1 MEGASPSP
9 FLSFPPPWTKVTCGS
24 FSEHSCLCKKV
35 LEIPVIV
42 KRKTKD
48 LIIYY
53 FSHRTGTTQWVDPR
67 MAQVKKATVDDCDED
82 GTLSVFLGM

>member
-1 MEGASPSP
+1 M
-9 FLSFPPPWTKVTCGS
+9 
-24 FSEHSCLCKKV
+24 
-35 LEIPVIV
+35 

-48 LIIYY
+48 VIIYY

>member
-1 MEGASPSP
+1 MVP
-9 FLSFPPPWTKVTCGS
+9 FLSTAAYA
-24 FSEHSCLCKKV
+24 KKV

>member
-1 MEGASPSP
+1 M
-9 FLSFPPPWTKVTCGS
+9 
-24 FSEHSCLCKKV
+24 
-35 LEIPVIV
+35 

-82 GTLSVFLGM
+82 GTLSVFLGNLIFFFLGGGFIMFLRVPLFFH

>member
-1 MEGASPSP
+1 M
-9 FLSFPPPWTKVTCGS
+9 
-24 FSEHSCLCKKV
+24 
-35 LEIPVIV
+35 

-82 GTLSVFLGM
+82 GTLSVFLGNLIFFFFGRWVYHVPESTIVFPLSFL

>member
-1 MEGASPSP
+1 M
-9 FLSFPPPWTKVTCGS
+9 
-24 FSEHSCLCKKV
+24 
-35 LEIPVIV
+35 

-82 GTLSVFLGM
+82 GTLSVFLGNLIFFFFFFLGGGFIMFLRVPLFFQ